1 MGRAPDRKPRRPR
14 LVRDRLAYADAPGW
28 VYCVQACLNKGRPP
42 SCRRRPAPTFYVWAT
57 PTHDPA
63 TDRWASTVITVGQS
77 GPLERVSVDMR
88 SERAARRSRNRRAW
102 VDVDPS
108 VRTLI
113 NNLESPT

>member
-14 LVRDRLAYADAPGW
+14 LVRDRLAYADAPSW
-28 VYCVQACLNKGRPP
+28 VYCVQACLHTGRPP
-42 SCRRRPAPTFYVWAT
+42 RGWGPPPPTFYVWST

-113 NNLESPT
+113 NNLESPA